1 VESDS
6 VFDELEDE
14 EQFWDPELLLPER
27 MTSER
32 LREEHYDFLRAA
44 GAIFPPQPTVNGNGL
59 VNSGHLIGTPLLS
72 QSTDAQPS
80 NSQSSLMGSQLP
92 GYPTSSPLSFHG
104 SRNQTLH
111 GTNLLFPG
119 AVPFNLWTHQP
130 MPTAHINGLG
140 HSEENCVPVLSPGL
154 PDDQMATKALRKHVR
169 PDAIDDVIGR
179 TSVHLN
185 GWLHDDNAEGPEEL
199 LKRSTKFER
208 NMEVRLR
215 DPLLQDSDGYMANHL
230 QEASDLKQA
239 EELMDSFLHDP
250 DEDMD
255 NQYEEAFHDDLE
267 GHLDES

>member
-1 VESDS
+1 VESDC

-14 EQFWDPELLLPER
+14 EQFWDPDLLLPER
-27 MTSER
+27 LTRER
-32 LREEHYDFLRAA
+32 LREEHYDSLRAA
-44 GAIFPPQPTVNGNGL
+44 GAIFPQPSVNGNGL
-59 VNSGHLIGTPLLS
+59 VNGGHLIGTPLLS

-80 NSQSSLMGSQLP
+80 SSQSTLMGSQLP

-104 SRNQTLH
+104 SQTQTLH

-119 AVPFNLWTHQP
+119 ALPFNLWTHQP
-130 MPTAHINGLG
+130 MPTPRINGLG
-140 HSEENCVPVLSPGL
+140 HQAEENHLPVLSTGL
-154 PDDQMATKALRKHVR
+154 PDDQMASKALRKHVR

-185 GWLHDDNAEGPEEL
+185 GWLHDDNTEGPEEL

-215 DPLLQDSDGYMANHL
+215 DPVLEDSDGNMANHL
-230 QEASDLKQA
+230 HEDSDLKQV

-267 GHLDES
+267 GHCDES